1 MSFLQGCHTP
11 GLLGRSSLVLLDT
24 YPLSHVQ
31 LDSLLPNATK
41 DSLEQDL
48 YVGLSPALMFFSLT
62 SDQTFPYFESK
73 CPLLWRISG
82 TSPSLTECISPL
94 PLRMPH
100 CQPVSLCVLGFVF
113 VFSVFWTLGDGVHAF
128 NYHFHSIANKVSVMG
143 IRYVVSVL
151 WLMSEEINRRGDFL
165 EITVW
170 IPISFRRH

>member
-1 MSFLQGCHTP
+1 MAKRRNKTGSHVFPAGVPHARSPREKQ
-11 GLLGRSSLVLLDT
+11 LGT
-24 YPLSHVQ
+24 AGHFPLSYAQ

-48 YVGLSPALMFFSLT
+48 YFGLSPALTFFSLT

-100 CQPVSLCVLGFVF
+100 RQPVSLCVLGFVF
-113 VFSVFWTLGDGVHAF
+113 VFSVFWTLGDGVHDF

-151 WLMSEEINRRGDFL
+151 
-165 EITVW
+165 
-170 IPISFRRH
+170 